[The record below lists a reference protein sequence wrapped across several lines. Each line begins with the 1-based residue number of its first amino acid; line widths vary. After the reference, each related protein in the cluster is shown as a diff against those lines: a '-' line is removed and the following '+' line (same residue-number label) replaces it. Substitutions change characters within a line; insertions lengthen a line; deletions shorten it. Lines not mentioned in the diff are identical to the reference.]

1 MRESALREPYDT
13 PSYTLN
19 LIITVYLL
27 TGGILVSM
35 VDADGSVR
43 TSIRE
48 VSLLDEKDRVSC
60 VLYAGKSNSIA
71 LIETAFDAILV
82 LSVLFSLFHRI
93 VKNLCC
99 P

>member
-1 MRESALREPYDT
+1 M
-13 PSYTLN
+13 
-19 LIITVYLL
+19 
-27 TGGILVSM
+27 SM

-60 VLYAGKSNSIA
+60 VLYAGKSNSMA
-71 LIETAFDAILV
+71 LIVTAFDAILV

-93 VKNLCC
+93 VENLCC

>member
-1 MRESALREPYDT
+1 M
-13 PSYTLN
+13 
-19 LIITVYLL
+19 
-27 TGGILVSM
+27 SM

>member
-19 LIITVYLL
+19 LIIFVYLP

-60 VLYAGKSNSIA
+60 VLYAGKSNSMA
-71 LIETAFDAILV
+71 LIVTAFDAILV
-82 LSVLFSLFHRI
+82 LSVLFS
-93 VKNLCC
+93 
-99 P
+99 